1 MEPLISKF
9 DWQKKN
15 QMYKNIWEQELELI
29 ATSLAKELKE
39 IWGKYIIGL
48 RWDLGMGKTTFARA
62 FIRSYEDTPMLEVTS
77 PTYTYYKLYP
87 NVSHFDLYRLE
98 EYNHFV
104 ALGWEEY
111 LDAATIALVEWPD
124 LIKDYYWFDIMIE
137 LSGERDGERR
147 DIQIITNNINESFH

>member
-1 MEPLISKF
+1 
-9 DWQKKN
+9 
-15 QMYKNIWEQELELI
+15 
-29 ATSLAKELKE
+29 
-39 IWGKYIIGL
+39 
-48 RWDLGMGKTTFARA
+48 
-62 FIRSYEDTPMLEVTS
+62 MLEVTS

-98 EYNHFV
+98 EYDHFV